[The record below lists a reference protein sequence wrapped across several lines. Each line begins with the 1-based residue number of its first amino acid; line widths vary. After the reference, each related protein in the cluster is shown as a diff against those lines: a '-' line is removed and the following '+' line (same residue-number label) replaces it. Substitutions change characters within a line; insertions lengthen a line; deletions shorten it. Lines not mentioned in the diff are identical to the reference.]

1 MGQAAQSMNPRLLLL
16 FGLLLWQADAQIT
29 TPVFRTES
37 TVVLV
42 PTLVAR
48 KSGEIVYGLT
58 AKDFIVEEEG
68 VEQAICLDE
77 SPDSEKISFVVAV
90 QLGGSAYLHFE
101 AKQEWPPGS
110 GDSIPQQLGRRK
122 AALSGLGTMVEH
134 FIGQAKGEVA
144 IVTFDS
150 QVELLQSFTG
160 DLAAVS
166 EKLNRLQGSGDG
178 GAAILDAVS
187 YSLDLLADR
196 PPGQLRVLLLI
207 SETRNHGSRKAK
219 LDGVLKQVA
228 ASNTLVYSVAF
239 HPLRS
244 ELARDLKGQ
253 NPAPIQAAPPPG
265 RPQQTASPGPN
276 LLGPLL
282 TLAMNAMAKNTAR
295 PLADL
300 TGGEY
305 RTFSNKR
312 TFDANLSLLA
322 NHVRNRYLIS
332 FQPKNPRPGAHVIN
346 VRLRNSPRD
355 VVVLARNSYWVPVHV
370 P

>member
-1 MGQAAQSMNPRLLLL
+1 MRSPCLLL
-16 FGLLLWQADAQIT
+16 FGLLLPQVNAQTTVPVYRAD
-29 TPVFRTES
+29 S

-48 KSGEIVYGLT
+48 KSGEVVYGLT
-58 AKDFIVEEEG
+58 AKDFIVEEQG

-77 SPDSEKISFVVAV
+77 ATGSDKICLVVAV
-90 QLGGSAYLHFE
+90 QLGGSAYLNFE
-101 AKQEWPPGS
+101 ARQEWPPGS
-110 GDSIPQQLGRRK
+110 GDSIPQEPRRRR
-122 AALSGLGTMVEH
+122 AALSGLGTMVEN
-134 FIGQAKGEVA
+134 FIGEARGEVA

-150 QVELLQSFTG
+150 QVELLQSFSG
-160 DLAAVS
+160 DLPAVS
-166 EKLNRLQGSGDG
+166 EKLDRLQGSGDG
-178 GAAILDAVS
+178 GAAILDAIS
-187 YSLDLLADR
+187 FSLGLLADR
-196 PPGQLRVLLLI
+196 PPGQLHVLLII
-207 SETRNHGSRKAK
+207 SETRDHGSKTAK
-219 LDGVLKQVA
+219 LDGVLKQLA

-253 NPAPIQAAPPPG
+253 NPAPLQAAPPPG
-265 RPQQTASPGPN
+265 LPQQVTSPRPN

-312 TFDANLSLLA
+312 TFDANLGLLA
-322 NHVRNRYLIS
+322 NHLRNRYLIS
-332 FQPKNPRPGAHVIN
+332 FQPKNPRPGAHVIT

-355 VVVLARNSYWVPVHV
+355 VVVLARNSYWVTVHV